1 MPHNIFIWFFRN
13 VKHEFN
19 NVLIMDLE
27 HVRCLTA
34 EDSRTECAV
43 MSVKV
48 AKCKLK

>member
-1 MPHNIFIWFFRN
+1 MPYNSIFIWFFRN

-19 NVLIMDLE
+19 VLITDLE